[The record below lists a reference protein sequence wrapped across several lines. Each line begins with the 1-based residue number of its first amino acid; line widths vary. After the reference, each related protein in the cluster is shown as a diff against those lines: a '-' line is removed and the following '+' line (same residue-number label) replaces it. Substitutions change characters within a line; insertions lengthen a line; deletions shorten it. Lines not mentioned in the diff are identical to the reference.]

1 MAAAAMKSHQPSED
15 TDSLTPIM
23 PPDDGQG
30 AGEAGRGLRIAGLFA
45 GIGGVELGL
54 GRAGHRTELLCEWDP
69 AAQKV
74 LEARFPDI
82 PLHDD
87 VQTLRDLPQGI
98 DMITGGFPCQDL
110 SQAGTTRGIEG
121 LRSGLVKEVFRLV
134 DSTRPRHVLLENVP
148 FMLRLEQG
156 RAMHV
161 LIEAFESR
169 GFRWAYRT
177 VDTRAFGIP
186 QRRQRVIFLASL
198 SLDPAGVLLTDDAG
212 DEHLPTEGEAYGFYW
227 TEGLRGL
234 GTAVDSV
241 PTLKGGSTIGIP
253 SPPAILR
260 PDQTVVTP
268 DIRDAE
274 RLQGF
279 DVDWT
284 APAEEVARRG
294 ARWKLVGNAVTVDL
308 FEWVGRRLAIGEQA
322 WTPPPLVGP
331 INGKWPSAA
340 FGSRGFRWASNATHF
355 PVARTITPI
364 LQFLRFTPKPLSL
377 RATTGFLSRL
387 ERSTLRTP
395 VGFREGIRSHLES
408 MATMTA

>member
-1 MAAAAMKSHQPSED
+1 MVATSMRSHQPANES
-15 TDSLTPIM
+15 DSQSPTTLPASGGDEVE
-23 PPDDGQG
+23 PRQK
-30 AGEAGRGLRIAGLFA
+30 LRIAGLFA

-54 GRAGHRTELLCEWDP
+54 GKAGHQTELLCEWDP
-69 AAQKV
+69 AAQEV
-74 LEARFPDI
+74 LKTRFPDI

-87 VQTLRDLPQGI
+87 VQTLQDLPKGI
-98 DMITGGFPCQDL
+98 DMIAGGFPCQDL

-121 LRSGLVKEVFRLV
+121 LRSGLVREVFRLV
-134 DSTRPRHVLLENVP
+134 DSTKPRHVLLENVP

-169 GFRWAYRT
+169 GFSWAYRT

-186 QRRQRVIFLASL
+186 QRRQRVIFLASV
-198 SLDPAGVLLTDDAG
+198 SLDPARVLLSDDAG
-212 DEHLPTEGEAYGFYW
+212 DEHLSTVGEAYGFYW

-234 GTAVDSV
+234 GTAADSV

-284 APAEEVARRG
+284 APAEDVAKRG
-294 ARWKLVGNAVTVDL
+294 NRWKLVGNAVTVDL
-308 FEWVGRRLAIGEQA
+308 FEWVGRQLAMAEQSPA
-322 WTPPPLVGP
+322 APPSDGA
-331 INGKWPSAA
+331 IKGKWPSAA
-340 FGSRGFRWASNATHF
+340 FGVKGSRWASNATHF
-355 PVARTITPI
+355 PLARPITPI
-364 LQFLRFTPKPLSL
+364 LQFLQFPPKPLSL

-387 ERSTLRTP
+387 NRSSLRTP

-408 MATMTA
+408 MASLNA